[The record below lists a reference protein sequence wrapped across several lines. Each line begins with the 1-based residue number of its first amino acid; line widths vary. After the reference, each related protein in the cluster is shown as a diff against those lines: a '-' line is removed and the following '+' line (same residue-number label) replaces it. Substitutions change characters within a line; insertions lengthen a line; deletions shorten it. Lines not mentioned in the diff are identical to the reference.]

1 MASLNTNSG
10 SHLYLENFLSNIK
23 SFLATEKKKRNCTHL
38 YPSTFR
44 KAENELKKVFL
55 CFRRIKCLPRCRNLC
70 YRLHFDENS
79 LLIFLVHGYLSQKSF
94 ALHLPLLRWFK
105 HRSYFQNLRLKDLW
119 SVFLWSSVSCVHTV
133 FDLFRSVL
141 CVYNITIIFYWLYSN
156 GIRRTYTF
164 VGYKKK

>member
-1 MASLNTNSG
+1 MASLNTHSG
-10 SHLYLENFLSNIK
+10 SHLDWKTFFLISNHSLQQKKEEKLYSLVPFYIQK
-23 SFLATEKKKRNCTHL
+23 GRKRTE
-38 YPSTFR
+38 
-44 KAENELKKVFL
+44 KVFL
-55 CFRRIKCLPRCRNLC
+55 CFRRIKCLSRCRNLC

-105 HRSYFQNLRLKDLW
+105 HRSYFQNLGLKDLW